1 MDDKE
6 EKNLIEKMVDK
17 INDVVENIANTAS
30 DAAAHMMESDAN
42 NISVQPL
49 IPVAADA
56 AAMPMPLVPVARKK
70 PSVPKN
76 TVAAKLAPSLS
87 GRITPTYDFPPP
99 ESMIPPV
106 GKKKIK
112 NAPNRTIPKA
122 AKKTAKKS
130 ASKNSAAGKSKKVS
144 KKRFG
149 EKIAKKLTKRSAKKR
164 SRKKAK
170 KATR

>member
-1 MDDKE
+1 VDDKE

-42 NISVQPL
+42 NISAQPL

-70 PSVPKN
+70 PSVPKK

-112 NAPNRTIPKA
+112 NAPNKTIPKA
-122 AKKTAKKS
+122 AKKTTKKS
-130 ASKNSAAGKSKKVS
+130 ASKNSAARKSKKVS

-149 EKIAKKLTKRSAKKR
+149 EKIAKKKKVTKRSAKKR
-164 SRKKAK
+164 SRKKS
-170 KATR
+170 